1 MTNLQKIALRQSE
14 IRTRLHDLGAVEDL
28 TDEIR
33 GEIGTLTTEMK
44 DLEIRS
50 QAAIAAG
57 EAPDVE
63 PVGEAVDAQ
72 LACTWRRQSE
82 RGRGLRRGARTSGR
96 RTARRGSYR
105 MSFNLAMN
113 QLPLM
118 LLQLETRAVTPA
130 PAERPGRAVGD
141 HSGRLP

>member
-1 MTNLQKIALRQSE
+1 MTNLQKINLRQSE

-33 GEIGTLTTEMK
+33 GEISTLTTEMK

-50 QAAIAAG
+50 QACIAAG

-72 LACTWRRQSE
+72 LAMTWRDGPTRARSST
-82 RGRGLRRGARTSGR
+82 RRSSIAA
-96 RTARRGSYR
+96 RTARRGSYKT
-105 MSFNLAMN
+105 N
-113 QLPLM
+113 
-118 LLQLETRAVTPA
+118 
-130 PAERPGRAVGD
+130 
-141 HSGRLP
+141 